1 MRGSRELTKQKDE
14 ENGEDKEKSSKLG
27 VSPTQVAGGAMASAT
42 AAYLGGQLGVAG
54 TIIGAS
60 LTSVVIT
67 VGGSLYQKSLE
78 TAKERAV
85 QVVGRSRKRSDSGE
99 QRADEAGEQARPD
112 PEATRRIEAGM
123 HWPDGQRVL
132 EAPQQSDQDGPTRII
147 SAPESTTADRTAV
160 LDPDRAAEE
169 SPSPDGSLRRRRR
182 WVVAAVTSGLAFV
195 LGMVLITGYEGMT
208 GRPVSGGSQGTTIGQ
223 LLNDPGGAPPPPEEE
238 LPAGPVPTEQDT
250 PETTAPETTE
260 PRQPGSSDQP
270 QPSGEPGQEPDRG
283 TTSPPPSSQQQPL
296 PEQPSETS
304 SVDPSGEPQST
315 GEISPGQRIPNTDP
329 TG

>member
-1 MRGSRELTKQKDE
+1 
-14 ENGEDKEKSSKLG
+14 
-27 VSPTQVAGGAMASAT
+27 
-42 AAYLGGQLGVAG
+42 
-54 TIIGAS
+54 
-60 LTSVVIT
+60 
-67 VGGSLYQKSLE
+67 
-78 TAKERAV
+78 
-85 QVVGRSRKRSDSGE
+85 
-99 QRADEAGEQARPD
+99 
-112 PEATRRIEAGM
+112 M

-169 SPSPDGSLRRRRR
+169 SPAPDGSLRRRRR

-270 QPSGEPGQEPDRG
+270 QPSGGDRAGPG
-283 TTSPPPSSQQQPL
+283 TTSPSSMQQPL
-296 PEQPSETS
+296 WAALGTS
-304 SVDPSGEPQST
+304 RWGGEPQSMAY
-315 GEISPGQRIPNTDP
+315 RADNTDW
-329 TG
+329 